1 MAGFL
6 WFTGI
11 LEDSFYV
18 AAFSVFLCLVH
29 GFISHPVIIKIRRG
43 ILFIDC
49 GADAY
54 ADGNTASVQF
64 PGAQKYFFADTFHK
78 PFVTG
83 LVCEQPEFVPSNA
96 EKQYLY
102 GGIHSAEWMQNGT
115 VPHLPG
121 SVRRYR

>member
-29 GFISHPVIIKIRRG
+29 GFISRPVIIKIRRG

-96 EKQYLY
+96 ENSICTAAY
-102 GGIHSAEWMQNGT
+102 I
-115 VPHLPG
+115 P
-121 SVRRYR
+121 

>member
-1 MAGFL
+1 MNSYPISLNPVTEFSVAGFL

-29 GFISHPVIIKIRRG
+29 GFISRPVIIKIRRG

-78 PFVTG
+78 PDVYKRQ
-83 LVCEQPEFVPSNA
+83 VEEQA
-96 EKQYLY
+96 
-102 GGIHSAEWMQNGT
+102 
-115 VPHLPG
+115 
-121 SVRRYR
+121 